1 MFAVALV
8 LGFGCARGASQPVV
22 RREAVTS
29 MVGASVP
36 IAGVAA
42 LPAIAGAGAAAG
54 AGGTQPPVSGAQG
67 AAGME
72 LTGGAGV
79 VAPPMAGSA
88 GAPASGAGG
97 VSAGG
102 GGAGAAGM
110 PSDAGSGDA
119 GSGGAA
125 STTSAGCGK
134 TGTQTGTYD
143 AMVMSSGR
151 SRTFTVTAPTGY
163 DPQVP
168 HRLIVGFHGR
178 DLDGRRMRE
187 YLDLERYS
195 DGKVIFVYPW
205 AEENE
210 GYVGWKLGSFTNRL
224 GGEDDLTFFDDML
237 ASLRES
243 HCIDSSRVFVTGQ
256 GWGGDMTQLVTCMR
270 GAEVRAG
277 IGVTINGTY
286 YMPSSAAMCTGKPDI
301 FTLHGVDDDDIPLS
315 RGEAMR
321 DFWIREHDCQTTTT
335 AIQPDGCV
343 EFMDC
348 TARTVW
354 CPYGPDN
361 GGHQI
366 PDWYSKTAMDWLL
379 AY

>member
-1 MFAVALV
+1 
-8 LGFGCARGASQPVV
+8 
-22 RREAVTS
+22 
-29 MVGASVP
+29 
-36 IAGVAA
+36 
-42 LPAIAGAGAAAG
+42 
-54 AGGTQPPVSGAQG
+54 
-67 AAGME
+67 
-72 LTGGAGV
+72 
-79 VAPPMAGSA
+79 
-88 GAPASGAGG
+88 
-97 VSAGG
+97 
-102 GGAGAAGM
+102 
-110 PSDAGSGDA
+110 
-119 GSGGAA
+119 
-125 STTSAGCGK
+125 
-134 TGTQTGTYD
+134 
-143 AMVMSSGR
+143 MVMSSGR

-187 YLDLERYS
+187 YLNLERYS

-205 AEENE
+205 AEQNQ
-210 GYVGWKLGSFTNRL
+210 GYIGWKLGSFTTRL

-243 HCIDSSRVFVTGQ
+243 YCIDSSRVFVTGQ

-270 GAEVRAG
+270 GAAVRAG

-286 YMPSSAAMCTGKPDI
+286 FMPPSAGMCTGNPDI
-301 FTLHGVDDDDIPLS
+301 FTLHGVDDGDTPFS
-315 RGEAMR
+315 QGEAMR
-321 DFWIREHDCQTTTT
+321 DFWIREHGCQTTTT

-354 CPYGPDN
+354 CPYGPGN

-366 PDWYSKTAMDWLL
+366 PDWYSKTAMDWFL